1 MNSSKKGRPR
11 SDKARAA
18 ILNAAH
24 ELLQDHPLLS
34 ITMDQIAQQAGVSK
48 ATLYR
53 WWPHKLDVL
62 IDAFVEHSP
71 PRAQPTPG
79 QGPLATLKKGLADLL
94 DLFLGKEA
102 QVIADIVGHGRAYPK
117 AVRLFREGFLEPR
130 RTIARQLM
138 REAQA
143 QGEIHTD
150 LDVEIALDM
159 IFGPLY
165 YRLLVQHLPLDKSMN
180 KKIEYIIENG
190 FR

>member
-1 MNSSKKGRPR
+1 MKPLKKGRPR
-11 SDKARAA
+11 SDRARAA
-18 ILNAAH
+18 ILDAAN
-24 ELLQDHPLLS
+24 ELLQEHPLLS

-71 PRAQPTPG
+71 PRAKPTADHS
-79 QGPLATLKKGLADLL
+79 PLATLKKGLADLL

-130 RTIARQLM
+130 RTIARQLV
-138 REAQA
+138 RDAQA
-143 QGEIHTD
+143 QGEIRAD
-150 LDVEIALDM
+150 IDVEIALDM

-165 YRLLVQHLPLDKSMN
+165 YRLLVQHLPLDRNMN
-180 KKIEYIIENG
+180 KKIEHIIENG